1 VRLPTAAELGTE
13 LAAQAAIGE
22 VNANL
27 DGSLFARSFMG
38 SLVSFG
44 LLKGP
49 LGMERVPA
57 VDSDR
62 FLNELVG
69 PYVRGTVLDPIRK

>member
-1 VRLPTAAELGTE
+1 
-13 LAAQAAIGE
+13 
-22 VNANL
+22 
-27 DGSLFARSFMG
+27 MG